1 MIEERKKQL
10 AAKSEEKKKR
20 SGAAAE
26 QFGYSVRGMLCG
38 LAGSLKESELLR
50 LELAVGLT
58 CGKAL
63 LMACVAWITDARAQ
77 CGGGS

>member
-26 QFGYSVRGMLCG
+26 QFGCSVRGMLCG
-38 LAGSLKESELLR
+38 LAGSLKKAMAGLDIGCGLEKKRQLKKR
-50 LELAVGLT
+50 LGW
-58 CGKAL
+58 AL
-63 LMACVAWITDARAQ
+63 M
-77 CGGGS
+77 